1 MRATWKGA
9 ISFGLVTIP
18 VQLFTAT
25 EEHDIPLR
33 QVHGKDGSRVRL
45 RRVCEAEDVEIPYH
59 EITKGYEAPD
69 GSMIMLSDEDLADL
83 PSRARSSSTCW
94 RSWTPRRSIR

>member
-33 QVHGKDGSRVRL
+33 QVHGKDG
-45 RRVCEAEDVEIPYH
+45 
-59 EITKGYEAPD
+59 
-69 GSMIMLSDEDLADL
+69 GSPGFTAV
-83 PSRARSSSTCW
+83 AR
-94 RSWTPRRSIR
+94 